1 MTTWLRTRCR
11 PLPPRFVAR
20 PAGLRAL
27 GQALLLPLLLGPA
40 PAQAGDTAR
49 ATDDVLG
56 SVARVAS
63 GLEVANVPS
72 PIEVHADR
80 MEFQYGRGVL
90 RYDGNVTVDHAG
102 ARIRARSL
110 EVSFDTEGERRLRKV
125 TALGAV
131 EVTRRDESATG
142 EKAEYDPAAA
152 TIVLTESARLGSG
165 PNSLAGERVVV
176 YLNEKR
182 AVVQGSAAANGQTQA
197 ASTEPGKPANGGA
210 AQQPAATGNGRIRA
224 VFVPGSIGKDP
235 SRPANGAPAPANG
248 APAPANGAPAPAKE
262 TGKR

>member
-1 MTTWLRTRCR
+1 MTTWLRTRR
-11 PLPPRFVAR
+11 RALPPRFVAR

-110 EVSFDTEGERRLRKV
+110 EASFDTEGERRLRKV

-182 AVVQGSAAANGQTQA
+182 AVVQGSAAANGQPQA
-197 ASTEPGKPANGGA
+197 APAKPGNGS

-248 APAPANGAPAPAKE
+248 VPAPAKE

>member
-1 MTTWLRTRCR
+1 MTTGLRTRR
-11 PLPPRFVAR
+11 RALPPRFVAR

-27 GQALLLPLLLGPA
+27 GPALLLPLLLGAA
-40 PAQAGDTAR
+40 PAQAGDTAH

-102 ARIRARSL
+102 ARIRSRSL
-110 EVSFDTEGERRLRKV
+110 EVSFDPEGERRLRKV
-125 TALGAV
+125 TALGSV

-142 EKAEYDPAAA
+142 EKAEYDPTAA
-152 TIVLTESARLGSG
+152 TIVLTDHARLGSG

-182 AVVQGSAAANGQTQA
+182 AVVQGSASANGQPQA
-197 ASTEPGKPANGGA
+197 APTTPGSGANAGGATSGGA

-224 VFVPGSIGKDP
+224 VFVPGSIGKDH
-235 SRPANGAPAPANG
+235 SGPANGAPAPANG
-248 APAPANGAPAPAKE
+248 APAPTKE